1 MSDSLPDLRKE
12 ALVDSLIQMIRSRRV
27 SDAISVIDSHED
39 PTAIGSAL
47 NSVVKKL
54 YREYSDVTDM
64 IVAGNI
70 GLDYCLRKSAAESS
84 EDKIRELKKLGKI
97 IAFNTAANCWPGWG
111 DPGIVIEEAHLRD
124 GIKLA
129 TQSRDLVQELAL
141 EPREQGT
148 AHWLVGALELAAGRF
163 GAARVAFEQ
172 AEQISLTANATSSY
186 AVMARGYIALALKA
200 DPQSRTEGMNMLSE
214 TLARLRT
221 EGSKDAIFFAD
232 QLATADRVLLEKMT
246 DQGVGDAGDHLT
258 VQ

>member
-1 MSDSLPDLRKE
+1 MSDSLADLRKE

-39 PTAIGSAL
+39 PTAVGSAL
-47 NSVVKKL
+47 NSIVKKL

-64 IVAGNI
+64 IVAGNV
-70 GLDYCLRKSAAESS
+70 GLDYCLRKSAAESN

-111 DPGIVIEEAHLRD
+111 DPGIIIEEAHLRD

-129 TQSRDLVQELAL
+129 NQSRDLVQELAL
-141 EPREQGT
+141 GPREQGT

-172 AEQISLTANATSSY
+172 AEQVFLTANATSL
-186 AVMARGYIALALKA
+186 ALMVRGYIALARKA
-200 DPQSRTEGMNMLSE
+200 DPQSRPEGVDMLSE
-214 TLARLRT
+214 TLARLRA

-232 QLATADRVLLEKMT
+232 QLATADRVLLEK
-246 DQGVGDAGDHLT
+246 
-258 VQ
+258 